1 MHILVTINKNY
12 IEQLKI
18 MLYSLKCNH
27 QNQSINVYLLH
38 HNLCDEDISDLK
50 KCIEDQYL
58 MIIALK
64 LDYQLNDVYITKR
77 YPCEIYDRLFA
88 TLYLPKDLERILYL
102 DPDIIVK
109 GDLNK
114 LYNTDFQD
122 KLFVGASHT
131 NNFLNYINKKRLNL
145 KEDVVYLNTGVLLM
159 NLNKLRHIIDPTVIT
174 QTIRSNH
181 YRLILPDQDI
191 ITILYGNQ
199 IIEVD
204 AMTYNLSD
212 RILNI
217 ANLLNHNLYT
227 KQWIDDNVKI
237 IHYCGRNKPWNKY
250 YLGILDDY
258 YHHYLKAYKESLKS
272 KN

>member
-1 MHILVTINKNY
+1 
-12 IEQLKI
+12 
-18 MLYSLKCNH
+18 
-27 QNQSINVYLLH
+27 
-38 HNLCDEDISDLK
+38 
-50 KCIEDQYL
+50 
-58 MIIALK
+58 
-64 LDYQLNDVYITKR
+64 
-77 YPCEIYDRLFA
+77 
-88 TLYLPKDLERILYL
+88 
-102 DPDIIVK
+102 
-109 GDLNK
+109 
-114 LYNTDFQD
+114 
-122 KLFVGASHT
+122 
-131 NNFLNYINKKRLNL
+131 
-145 KEDVVYLNTGVLLM
+145 M

-258 YHHYLKAYKESLKS
+258 YHHYLKAYNESLKS